1 MKNILEIMKEY
12 GVEVAEDKQKD
23 FEKAVLE
30 NYKTVNEF
38 EKQKEKLETA
48 NETIKTNNEAIDG
61 LKKDLEGFK
70 DVDVTGL
77 QNKIAELESKTSTI
91 ESEYQA
97 KLADRDFQD
106 ILKENIA
113 SLNGKNAKAITALLN
128 MDELKASKNQK
139 DDIAKALKA
148 LSEAEDSK
156 MLFGETKPDITGM
169 GSPIGAIGTGNTGDA
184 DVIAARKVMG
194 LPVEGAK

>member
-12 GVEVAEDKQKD
+12 GLEVAEEKQKD

-106 ILKENIA
+106 ILKENIT

-139 DDIAKALKA
+139 DDIAKALKELSILPLQA
-148 LSEAEDSK
+148 LHQ
-156 MLFGETKPDITGM
+156 
-169 GSPIGAIGTGNTGDA
+169 
-184 DVIAARKVMG
+184 VIQI
-194 LPVEGAK
+194 